1 MAFLEFVIPV
11 KSWKNSEKE
20 ILFAKME
27 KIGFE
32 GFVEGDDDILAY
44 IKEEEFATETFNQL
58 IDELAGLRIRVQYR
72 FHKSEDQNWNEEW
85 ERKFEPVVIDG
96 SVLIRAPFHD
106 SSNDLECTL
115 IIEPKMSFGT
125 GHHHTTKLMIREM
138 EKINMRDLNILDMGC
153 GTGVLGIYACRKGAA
168 RVLAVDN
175 DQWAYENALEN
186 MERNGAAA
194 MEVRLGDAG
203 ALGEESFH
211 LILANITRNT
221 LVRDLSAYTE
231 HLMEDGMLVLSGI
244 LAEDVQ
250 YVLNEAYRCD
260 LKHLSTGE
268 ESNWISLTLIK
279 QGNRGLQE

>member
-1 MAFLEFVIPV
+1 
-11 KSWKNSEKE
+11 
-20 ILFAKME
+20 ME

-203 ALGEESFH
+203 TLGEESFH